1 MPVRYP
7 KSVDRSAE
15 IFPRQL
21 RHLRLQRGLSQERL
35 AELAELSI
43 NAISS
48 FERGLRFPRPKSL
61 DALARALGAEP
72 GDFMVETAS
81 GPSDRGPLA
90 DLVALL
96 SRANTETVEVLLE
109 IAKVL
114 VTRERRRPEP
124 VPSHPS
130 GASPAAAPASS
141 AHDGHDGRDGEA

>member
-1 MPVRYP
+1 M
-7 KSVDRSAE
+7 SVDRSAE

-72 GDFMVETAS
+72 GDFMVETSS

-96 SRANTETVEVLLE
+96 SRASTETVEIVLDL
-109 IAKVL
+109 AKVL

-124 VPSHPS
+124 APSTPSTPPAPPS
-130 GASPAAAPASS
+130 GASVANPAPN
-141 AHDGHDGRDGEA
+141 GEA

>member
-1 MPVRYP
+1 M
-7 KSVDRSAE
+7 SVDRSAE

-61 DALARALGAEP
+61 DALARALNAEP
-72 GDFMVETAS
+72 GDFMVETSS

-96 SRANTETVEVLLE
+96 SRANTETVELVLDL
-109 IAKVL
+109 AKVL
-114 VTRERRRPEP
+114 VTRERRRPE
-124 VPSHPS
+124 V
-130 GASPAAAPASS
+130 AAAAPIA
-141 AHDGHDGRDGEA
+141 APQAAATAAPAPNGHDGHDGGA

>member
-1 MPVRYP
+1 M
-7 KSVDRSAE
+7 DRSAE

-72 GDFMVETAS
+72 GDFMVESTS
-81 GPSDRGPLA
+81 GTSDRGALA
-90 DLVALL
+90 DLVSLL
-96 SRANTETVEVLLE
+96 GRASPETVEVVLE
-109 IAKVL
+109 LAKVL
-114 VTRERRRPEP
+114 VMRERRRPES
-124 VPSHPS
+124 V
-130 GASPAAAPASS
+130 PAAVS
-141 AHDGHDGRDGEA
+141 AGTGEHVDAGAEATRAGATTAKPPSDG